1 MFEPICAICTPYGSS
16 AISIIRCSGE
26 NTIELVNKVFKGKD
40 LTKVDGNTIWY
51 GHIYDKEEV
60 IDEVMVSVF
69 KAPKSFTGENS
80 IEINCHG
87 GIYVTNRVL
96 KTLMSNGFRMAEPGE
111 FSKRAFLN
119 GRIDLVQA
127 ESIMDMVSAKNKLA
141 LGIANNGL
149 SKNTSEMINTL
160 RKEVLDILVDI
171 EVNIDYPEYMD
182 IPSIEYEKLEN
193 RLNVIIEKIKNIL
206 RKSSG
211 GKLIREGIK
220 TVIVG
225 KPNVGK
231 SSLLNTLLDEEKA
244 IVSDIEGTTR
254 DYIEGYLNIGGITLN
269 LIDTAGI
276 RESKDEIEMIGV
288 KRSLSKIDSADLVLV
303 LLDNSKKLSDLDL
316 EILDKTKD
324 KKRIVIMNKI
334 DLNKENEYEADI
346 YMSINDNLG
355 LDKLEDKI
363 LDILNLN
370 EFNTTDCNYLSNVR
384 HIDLLEKANEALLD
398 AINAIHNELEIDMI
412 SIDIK
417 NALDNMGEIVGE
429 SNTELVIDRL
439 FSRFCLGK

>member
-26 NTIELVNKVFKGKD
+26 KTIELVNNIFKGKD

-51 GHIYDKEEV
+51 GHIYDKSEV

-96 KTLMSNGFRMAEPGE
+96 KTLLSNGFRMAEPGE

-127 ESIMDMVSAKNKLA
+127 ESIMDMVSAKNKLD
-141 LGIANNGL
+141 LGIANNGI
-149 SKNTSEMINTL
+149 SKNTSNMINDL

-182 IPSIEYEKLEN
+182 IPTVEYKKLEDS
-193 RLNVIIEKIKNIL
+193 LNIIIKKIENIL
-206 RKSSG
+206 KKSSG

-254 DYIEGYLNIGGITLN
+254 DYIEGFLNIGGITLN

-276 RESKDEIEMIGV
+276 RESKDEIEQLGV

-303 LLDNSKKLSDLDL
+303 LLDNSRDLTDLDL

-324 KKRIVIMNKI
+324 KKRIVIMNKM
-334 DLNKENEYEADI
+334 DLDTKNSYKADI
-346 YMSINDNLG
+346 YMSINDNKG
-355 LDKLEDKI
+355 LDMLEDKI

-370 EFNTTDCNYLSNVR
+370 EFNTTDSNYLSNVR
-384 HIDLLEKANEALLD
+384 HIDLLEKAKASLD
-398 AINAIHNELEIDMI
+398 EAINAIDSQIEVDMI

-417 NALDNMGEIVGE
+417 EALNLMGEIVGE

-439 FSRFCLGK
+439 FQRFCLGK

>member
-16 AISIIRCSGE
+16 AISVIRCSGT
-26 NTIELVNKVFKGKD
+26 NTIELVNKIFKGKD
-40 LTKVDGNTIWY
+40 LTKLEGNTINY
-51 GHIYDKEEV
+51 GHIYDMDEV
-60 IDEVMVSVF
+60 IDEVMISLF
-69 KAPKSFTGENS
+69 RAPKSFTGEDS

-96 KTLMSNGFRMAEPGE
+96 KTLLNNGFRMAEPGE

-141 LGIANNGL
+141 LGIANNGI
-149 SKNTSEMINTL
+149 SKRTSNMINNL
-160 RKEVLDILVDI
+160 EQELLDILVDI
-171 EVNIDYPEYMD
+171 EVNIDYPEYTD
-182 IPSIEYEKLEN
+182 IPEIEYNNLNSRIDNVVKKMDRILE
-193 RLNVIIEKIKNIL
+193 
-206 RKSSG
+206 KSSSV
-211 GKLIREGIK
+211 KLIREGVK

-231 SSLLNTLLDEEKA
+231 SSLLNVLLDEEKA

-254 DYIEGYLNIGGITLN
+254 DYIEGCLNLGGITLN

-276 RESKDEIEMIGV
+276 RKTSDEIETIGV
-288 KRSLSKIDSADLVLV
+288 ERSLTKINEAELVLV
-303 LLDNSKKLSDLDL
+303 LLDNSRDLTDLDL

-324 KKRIVIMNKI
+324 KKRIIIMNKT
-334 DLNKENEYEADI
+334 DLESKNDYKADV
-346 YMSINDNLG
+346 YMSINDNKG
-355 LDKLEDKI
+355 IEELEDKI
-363 LDILNLN
+363 LNILNLN
-370 EFNTTDCNYLSNVR
+370 DFNVLDSNYLSNVR
-384 HIDLLEKANEALLD
+384 HISLLEQARNSLNEAKG
-398 AINAIHNELEIDMI
+398 AIANMLEVDMI

-417 NALDNMGEIVGE
+417 NALDSILEIVGK

>member
-1 MFEPICAICTPYGSS
+1 MSEAICAICTPYGSA
-16 AISIIRCSGE
+16 AISIIRCSGDDSI
-26 NTIELVNKVFKGKD
+26 NLVNKCFKGFN
-40 LTKVDGNTIWY
+40 LNNALPNSIHY
-51 GHIYDKEEV
+51 GHIVDNNEI
-60 IDEVMVSVF
+60 IDEVMVAIF
-69 KAPKSFTGENS
+69 KAPKSFTAEDS
-80 IEINCHG
+80 VEINCHG

-96 KTLMSNGFRMAEPGE
+96 RTLLKNGFRMAEPGE

-141 LGIANNGL
+141 LGIANNGI
-149 SKNTSEMINTL
+149 SKKTSNMITTL
-160 RKEVLDILVDI
+160 KQEVLDILVDI
-171 EVNIDYPEYMD
+171 EVNIDYPEYTD
-182 IPSIEYEKLEN
+182 IPEIEYSNLNN
-193 RLNVIIEKIKNIL
+193 RISTIIKKMENIL
-206 RKSSG
+206 EKSSG

-254 DYIEGYLNIGGITLN
+254 DYIEGFLNIGGITLN

-276 RESKDEIEMIGV
+276 RTSSDEIEQIGV
-288 KRSLSKIDSADLVLV
+288 KRSLSKIDEADLVLV
-303 LLDNSKKLSDLDL
+303 LLDNSKKLNDLDL
-316 EILDKTKD
+316 EILEKTKN

-334 DLNKENEYEADI
+334 DLNKANDYNADI
-346 YMSINDNLG
+346 YMSINDNKG
-355 LDKLEDKI
+355 IEELENKI
-363 LDILNLN
+363 LEILNLN
-370 EFNTTDCNYLSNVR
+370 DFNVTDSNYLSNVR
-384 HIDLLEKANEALLD
+384 HINLLEKAKDSLND
-398 AINAIHNELEIDMI
+398 AIKGIENMFEVDMI

-417 NALDNMGEIVGE
+417 NALDYLGEIVGE

-439 FSRFCLGK
+439 FQRFCLGK

>member
-26 NTIELVNKVFKGKD
+26 KTIELVNNIFKGKD

-51 GHIYDKEEV
+51 GHIYDKSEV

-96 KTLMSNGFRMAEPGE
+96 KTLLSNGFRMAEPGE

-141 LGIANNGL
+141 LGIANNGI
-149 SKNTSEMINTL
+149 SKNTSNMINDL

-182 IPSIEYEKLEN
+182 IPTVEYKKLEDS
-193 RLNVIIEKIKNIL
+193 LNVIIKKIDNIL
-206 RKSSG
+206 KKSSG

-384 HIDLLEKANEALLD
+384 HIDLLEKANEALHD

-439 FSRFCLGK
+439 FARFCLGK

>member
-1 MFEPICAICTPYGSS
+1 MFEPICAICTPYGSA

-26 NTIELVNKVFKGKD
+26 GSIDLVNKIFKGKD
-40 LTKVDGNTIWY
+40 LTKVSGNTIWY
-51 GHIYDKEEV
+51 GHIYDNLELV
-60 IDEVMVSVF
+60 DEVMVSIF
-69 KAPKSFTGENS
+69 KAPKSFSGEDS
-80 IEINCHG
+80 VEINCHG

-96 KTLMSNGFRMAEPGE
+96 KTLLSNGFRMAEPGE

-149 SKNTSEMINTL
+149 SKNTSLMINNL

-182 IPSIEYEKLEN
+182 IPSIEYKKLEDK
-193 RLNVIIEKIKNIL
+193 LNIIIEKIKNIL
-206 RKSSG
+206 KKSSG

-276 RESKDEIEMIGV
+276 RNSKDEIEMIGV

-303 LLDNSKKLSDLDL
+303 LLDNSKKLTDLDL

-324 KKRIVIMNKI
+324 KKRIVIMNKM
-334 DLNKENEYEADI
+334 DLNKENEYQADI
-346 YMSINDNLG
+346 YMSINDNYG
-355 LDKLEDKI
+355 LDKLEDRI

-370 EFNTTDCNYLSNVR
+370 EFNTNDCNYLSNVR
-384 HIDLLEKANEALLD
+384 HISLLEKALESLND
-398 AINAIHNELEIDMI
+398 SIKAINNELEIDMI

-417 NALDNMGEIVGE
+417 NALDYMGEIVGE

-439 FSRFCLGK
+439 FERFCLGK

>member
-16 AISIIRCSGE
+16 AISIIRCSGASS
-26 NTIELVNKVFKGKD
+26 IELANKIFKGKD
-40 LTKVDGNTIWY
+40 LSKASANTIWY
-51 GHIYDKEEV
+51 GHIYDNDEV
-60 IDEVMVSVF
+60 IDEVMVSIF
-69 KAPKSFTGENS
+69 KAPKSFTCEDS
-80 IEINCHG
+80 VEISCHG

-96 KTLMSNGFRMAEPGE
+96 KTLLKNGFRMAEPGE

-141 LGIANNGL
+141 LGIANNGI
-149 SKNTSEMINTL
+149 SKNTSNMINDL

-171 EVNIDYPEYMD
+171 EVNIDYPEYTD
-182 IPSIEYEKLEN
+182 IPEIEYKNLKDRIES
-193 RLNVIIEKIKNIL
+193 IILKMEKILK
-206 RKSSG
+206 KSSG

-254 DYIEGYLNIGGITLN
+254 DYIEGFLNIGGITLN

-276 RESKDEIEMIGV
+276 RESSDEIERIGV
-288 KRSLSKIDSADLVLV
+288 ERSLSKIDSADLVLV
-303 LLDNSKKLSDLDL
+303 LLDNSRKLSSLDL

-334 DLNKENEYEADI
+334 DLNKENDYDADI
-346 YMSINDNLG
+346 FISINDNKG

-363 LDILNLN
+363 LDVLNLN
-370 EFNTTDCNYLSNVR
+370 EFNTTDSNYLSNVR
-384 HIDLLEKANEALLD
+384 HIDLLEKSLDSLKEAIKGID
-398 AINAIHNELEIDMI
+398 RMMEVDMI

-417 NALDNMGEIVGE
+417 DSLNLMGEIVGE

>member
-1 MFEPICAICTPYGSS
+1 MFEPICAICTPYGSA

-26 NTIELVNKVFKGKD
+26 GSINLVNNIFKGKN
-40 LTKVDGNTIWY
+40 LNEVSGNTIWY
-51 GHIYDKEEV
+51 GHILDKDEV
-60 IDEVMVSVF
+60 IDEVMVSIF
-69 KAPKSFTGENS
+69 KAPKSFSGEDS
-80 IEINCHG
+80 VEINCHG

-96 KTLMSNGFRMAEPGE
+96 KTLLSNGFRMAEPGE

-149 SKNTSEMINTL
+149 SKNTSTMINTL

-182 IPSIEYEKLEN
+182 IPSIEYKKLED
-193 RLNVIIEKIKNIL
+193 RLNVIVEKCQNIL
-206 RKSSG
+206 LKSSG

-276 RESKDEIEMIGV
+276 RESHDEIEMIGV

-324 KKRIVIMNKI
+324 KKRIVIMNKM
-334 DLNKENEYEADI
+334 DLNKENEYNADI

-384 HIDLLEKANEALLD
+384 HIDLLEKAKDALLD
-398 AINAIHNELEIDMI
+398 ALKAINNKLEIDMI

-417 NALDNMGEIVGE
+417 NALDYMGEIVGE

>member
-1 MFEPICAICTPYGSS
+1 MNEAICAICTPYGSA
-16 AISIIRCSGE
+16 AISIIRCSGD
-26 NTIELVNKVFKGKD
+26 NSINLVNNCFKGFN
-40 LTKVDGNTIWY
+40 LNNALPNSIHY
-51 GHIYDKEEV
+51 GHIIDNNEI
-60 IDEVMVSVF
+60 IDEVMVAVF
-69 KAPKSFTGENS
+69 KAPKSFTAEDS
-80 IEINCHG
+80 VEINCHG

-96 KTLMSNGFRMAEPGE
+96 RTLLKNGFRMAEPGE

-141 LGIANNGL
+141 LGIANNGI
-149 SKNTSEMINTL
+149 SKKTSNMITTL
-160 RKEVLDILVDI
+160 KQEVLDILVDI
-171 EVNIDYPEYMD
+171 EVNIDYPEYTD
-182 IPSIEYEKLEN
+182 IPEIEYSNLNN
-193 RLNVIIEKIKNIL
+193 RISTIIKKMENIL
-206 RKSSG
+206 EKSSG

-254 DYIEGYLNIGGITLN
+254 DYIEGFLNIGGITLN

-276 RESKDEIEMIGV
+276 RASSDEIEQIGV
-288 KRSLSKIDSADLVLV
+288 KRSLSKIDEADLVLV
-303 LLDNSKKLSDLDL
+303 LLDNSKKLNDLDL
-316 EILDKTKD
+316 EILEKTKN

-334 DLNKENEYEADI
+334 DLNKANDYNADI
-346 YMSINDNLG
+346 YMSINDNKG
-355 LDKLEDKI
+355 IEELENKI
-363 LDILNLN
+363 LEILNLN
-370 EFNTTDCNYLSNVR
+370 DFNVTDSNYLSNVR
-384 HIDLLEKANEALLD
+384 HISLLEKAKDSLND
-398 AINAIHNELEIDMI
+398 AIKGIENMFEVDMI

-417 NALDNMGEIVGE
+417 NALDYLGEIVGE

-439 FSRFCLGK
+439 FQRFCLGK